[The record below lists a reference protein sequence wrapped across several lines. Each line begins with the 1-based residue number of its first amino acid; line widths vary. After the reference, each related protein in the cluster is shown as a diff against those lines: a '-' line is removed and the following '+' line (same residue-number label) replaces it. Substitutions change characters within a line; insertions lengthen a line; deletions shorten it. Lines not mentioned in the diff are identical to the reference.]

1 MKRPEVSVALASGVA
16 VTYLIVSLIGLIA
29 VLGLLLVAFHSGR
42 MQLLWVAV
50 RLARIVHL
58 ELEMRA
64 KDEDQGRAQEP
75 PTKIIAS

>member
-1 MKRPEVSVALASGVA
+1 M
-16 VTYLIVSLIGLIA
+16 TYLIVSLIGLIA